1 MHTSF
6 LMDPIDRVS
15 PWGIKVDPYS
25 CFYLNT
31 FCFIFSYT
39 EEQYAS
45 PVQKKKNPR
54 IFSMMNFLNRVY
66 IVTNNGWKMFACAI
80 VNPWKCVKAFVG
92 SCCFCV
98 LNWVFSCKTSN
109 VKCANLKS
117 WEGALF
123 IVFYFL
129 INRLHFLEQLRF
141 IERLNRKVEFPYIS
155 SFSSPGPSFV
165 ISIMY
170 NNL

>member
-45 PVQKKKNPR
+45 PVQKKKSQD
-54 IFSMMNFLNRVY
+54 ILHDEFF
-66 IVTNNGWKMFACAI
+66 K
-80 VNPWKCVKAFVG
+80 
-92 SCCFCV
+92 SC
-98 LNWVFSCKTSN
+98 LYS
-109 VKCANLKS
+109 
-117 WEGALF
+117 
-123 IVFYFL
+123 
-129 INRLHFLEQLRF
+129 H
-141 IERLNRKVEFPYIS
+141 
-155 SFSSPGPSFV
+155 
-165 ISIMY
+165 
-170 NNL
+170 